1 MGDLWQWIDRAMSDW
16 HQTKLFVEHS
26 LTVEHDALHMAVGVL
41 LWLSIAFIAR
51 RPLSS
56 WMPFLAMLA
65 IILWNEAVD
74 FWVEIWPDPGQQFGE
89 GFKDLLLTILIPALL
104 MVLIRVR
111 PQMFAGPAK
120 RKRR

>member
-1 MGDLWQWIDRAMSDW
+1 MGDVWRWIDRAMGDW

-26 LTVEHDALHMAVGVL
+26 LAVEHDALHMAVGVL
-41 LWLSIAFIAR
+41 LWLLIAIVSR

-56 WMPFLAMLA
+56 WMPFLAMFA

-89 GFKDLLLTILIPALL
+89 GFKDLLLTILIPAVL
-104 MVLIRVR
+104 MFLIRVR
-111 PQMFAGPAK
+111 PQMFVAGPK
-120 RKRR
+120 RRKR